1 MCTARRK
8 AVGDM
13 STFANPLNP
22 AAQALKLAQQ
32 ALDAANEAKAAAAN
46 VFPSIAGSGRHD
58 KRKEYPNEE
67 NP

>member
-1 MCTARRK
+1 
-8 AVGDM
+8 M

-58 KRKEYPNEE
+58 KKKGIPK
-67 NP
+67 